1 MVQTRIFM
9 ISLGLAAMLACSFAR
24 AAEDGVAEVSHGA
37 EVSAEHVD
45 DHGHADPHGG
55 DSHGEGGLNNP
66 LEFDPDL
73 AIVTAIVFL
82 VLMAILWKFAWGPIS
97 EALDAR
103 EKSVADNIAAAAQ
116 QHEEAKRLL
125 AEHQS
130 QLSGTADQ
138 VKQML
143 DEARR
148 DAETIKAQ
156 LLSEGQQAAEQ
167 EKERALRAIDAA
179 RDSALQS
186 LAEKSVDTAVSLA
199 GRIVNRQLSSED
211 QAKLISEAL
220 EKFPSKN

>member
-1 MVQTRIFM
+1 M
-9 ISLGLAAMLACSFAR
+9 
-24 AAEDGVAEVSHGA
+24 
-37 EVSAEHVD
+37 
-45 DHGHADPHGG
+45 
-55 DSHGEGGLNNP
+55 
-66 LEFDPDL
+66 

-116 QHEEAKRLL
+116 QAMKKP
-125 AEHQS
+125 
-130 QLSGTADQ
+130 SGCWLNIRRSFWHGDQ

-143 DEARR
+143 DEV
-148 DAETIKAQ
+148 AEMRKPLKPQ

-179 RDSALQS
+179 RDSALQP
-186 LAEKSVDTAVSLA
+186 LAGKSVDTAVSLA